1 MFEIFM
7 NYEFGEKMY
16 SILSGKVINSLA
28 LETNVRICELF
39 SILPHNN

>member
-7 NYEFGEKMY
+7 NYEFREKMC

-28 LETNVRICELF
+28 LETNVGICELF